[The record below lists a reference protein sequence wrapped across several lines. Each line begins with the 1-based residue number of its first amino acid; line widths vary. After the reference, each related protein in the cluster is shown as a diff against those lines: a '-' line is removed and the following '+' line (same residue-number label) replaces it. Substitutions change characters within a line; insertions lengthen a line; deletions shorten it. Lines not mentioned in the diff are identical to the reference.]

1 MIPTRLALGATL
13 ATLFTA
19 GCAMHGGGMDHGGMM
34 KGPMAMATMAP
45 TAGNTVQGTV
55 MFHETGGHV
64 MVHAKLSGLAPGSEH
79 GFHVHDKGDCSAPD
93 GMSTGGHFNPDGK
106 PHGAQGGDHH
116 AGDMPSL
123 VADAGGNV
131 DAHFMLMGPTV
142 AAGPASVIGRGVIVH
157 AKADDYTTQPTGNSG
172 GRIACGV
179 IAAR

>member
-1 MIPTRLALGATL
+1 MTRFPLALGAAL
-13 ATLFTA
+13 ATLFST
-19 GCAMHGGGMDHGGMM
+19 GCATHGGGMAQGSMM

-45 TAGNTVQGTV
+45 TAGNTAQGTV
-55 MFHETGGHV
+55 MFHEADGHL
-64 MVHAKLSGLAPGSEH
+64 MVHARLSGLAPGSEH
-79 GFHVHDKGDCSAPD
+79 GFHVHEKGDCSAPD

-106 PHGAQGGDHH
+106 PHGAQGADHH

-123 VADAGGNV
+123 VADASGNV

-142 AAGPASVIGRGVIVH
+142 AAGPASIMGRGVIVH